1 MTIAMKEVK
10 SSQIE
15 AIGYDDATSTLA
27 IRFKCGSVYHYNYV
41 PQNLFD
47 ELSSAESVGSF
58 FGKHIKPH
66 ADLYPFKK
74 QPKVEKAAE

>member
-1 MTIAMKEVK
+1 MTITMKEVK

-27 IRFKCGSVYHYNYV
+27 IRFKGGSVYNYSNV
-41 PQNLFD
+41 PASVFE
-47 ELSSAESVGSF
+47 ELSAAESVGSF

-66 ADLYPFKK
+66 VDLYPFKK
-74 QPKVEKAAE
+74 QPKAEKAAE